1 MADPTNTDVTD
12 TPEIDD
18 TSQAD
23 WYGPDSATFGD
34 RVAAAREAAG
44 MTQAMLARRLGVRIT
59 TLRGWEN
66 DMSEPRANRLSMLAG
81 LLNVSMMW
89 LINGEGEGLDG
100 TEGVGVLPPDA
111 AELLTE
117 MRSLRVELSQSAKHV
132 ARLEKR
138 LRAMLME
145 TTDV

>member
-1 MADPTNTDVTD
+1 MTDAPDMPD
-12 TPEIDD
+12 TP
-18 TSQAD
+18 TD
-23 WYGPDSATFGD
+23 WYGPDVATFGD

-44 MTQAMLARRLGVRIT
+44 MTQAVLARRLGVRLA

-66 DMSEPRANRLSMLAG
+66 DTAEPRANRLSILAG

-100 TEGVGVLPPDA
+100 SEGAGVLPTDA
-111 AELLTE
+111 AELLAE
-117 MRSLRVELSQSAKHV
+117 MRTLRVELSESAKNV

-138 LRAMLME
+138 LRAMLTE
-145 TTDV
+145 TSDV

>member
-1 MADPTNTDVTD
+1 MTDM
-12 TPEIDD
+12 PDD
-18 TSQAD
+18 TETAD

-34 RVAAAREAAG
+34 RVAAARDAAG
-44 MTQAMLARRLGVRIT
+44 MTQAVLARRLGIRLA
-59 TLRGWEN
+59 TLRSWEN

-89 LINGEGEGLDG
+89 LINGEGDGLDG
-100 TEGVGVLPPDA
+100 IEGAGVLPADA

-117 MRSLRVELSQSAKHV
+117 MRGLRVELSQSAKQV

-145 TTDV
+145 TPDV